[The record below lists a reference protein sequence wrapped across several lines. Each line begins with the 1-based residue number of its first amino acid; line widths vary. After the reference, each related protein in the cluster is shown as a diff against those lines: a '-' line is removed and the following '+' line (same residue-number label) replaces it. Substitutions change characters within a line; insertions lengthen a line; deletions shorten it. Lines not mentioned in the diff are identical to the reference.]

1 MFNQFGIEGHYQDD
15 GNGIFWVGPI
25 ENEILFA
32 KLAKKHEIKTRFEDE
47 LISAGVFTTT
57 EGWVVNAR
65 RQDLDNL
72 KNLHEF
78 LTLQGASTV
87 SVRMADNTMVE
98 MSLSR
103 LGQLCVE
110 LQGLGLSLYQ
120 KKWQKIAEVDTAV
133 TVAEVNAVIW

>member
-1 MFNQFGIEGHYQDD
+1 MFNPFGIEGHYQDD

-78 LTLQGASTV
+78 MTAQGASTV
-87 SVRMADNTMVE
+87 
-98 MSLSR
+98 
-103 LGQLCVE
+103 
-110 LQGLGLSLYQ
+110 
-120 KKWQKIAEVDTAV
+120 AEVSAV
-133 TVAEVNAVIW
+133 VW